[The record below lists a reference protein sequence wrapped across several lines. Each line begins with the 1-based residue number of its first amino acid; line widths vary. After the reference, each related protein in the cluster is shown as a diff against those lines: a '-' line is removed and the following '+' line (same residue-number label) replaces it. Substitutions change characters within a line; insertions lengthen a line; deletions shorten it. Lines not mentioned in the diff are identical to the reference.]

1 MTGEV
6 LSTGNGKVQENGERQ
21 SLDVK
26 AGDKVLFGK
35 YSGTEVKVDGEE
47 VLVMREDDIM
57 GVIEG

>member
-6 LSTGNGKVQENGERQ
+6 LSTGNGKIQENGEQRP
-21 SLDVK
+21 LDVK

-35 YSGTEVKVDGEE
+35 YSGTEVKIDGEE

-57 GVIEG
+57 GVIEA